1 LENIGGDKV
10 NLSPEEIAA
19 VREIAEEADKIP
31 GERFTPGW
39 RERAF
44 AINPPL
50 DE

>member
-1 LENIGGDKV
+1 MDL
-10 NLSPEEIAA
+10 LPEEIAA
-19 VREIAEEADKIP
+19 VREIAEEADHLIP
-31 GERFTPGW
+31 GERSTPGW